1 MVVGFTGNK
10 CDGGKFL
17 LVTNAM
23 VINFTG
29 NKCDGGRFYWQQ
41 V

>member
-10 CDGGKFL
+10 CDGKFL

-29 NKCDGGRFYWQQ
+29 NKCDGAKFYW
-41 V
+41 